1 MYCFLGPPT
10 PPAPP
15 PSPHRATMPRRRNP
29 KPRQMMKA
37 EGGAQAEALRA
48 EGLSP
53 EQVFRNITASNV
65 AHMERTARERGR
77 CLSCWQTARHGCCIC
92 GDMQP
97 VEMKVPMRILVW
109 CHARDYLNAGDD
121 AKLLRCCVAG
131 AASTELAVFGTSGDA
146 VIEAAVQG
154 APERS
159 MLLFPDDD
167 AVTIG
172 EFLARQGP
180 EPDPVASGVA
190 HARGSAGVA
199 PQPSASEGGLGQA
212 PVSEPLTVVVLN
224 GTWSNVKPML
234 RYFNK
239 SIDPTGAV
247 RHVALAP
254 TTLSVCECSNGL
266 PPR

>member
-1 MYCFLGPPT
+1 
-10 PPAPP
+10 
-15 PSPHRATMPRRRNP
+15 
-29 KPRQMMKA
+29 
-37 EGGAQAEALRA
+37 
-48 EGLSP
+48 
-53 EQVFRNITASNV
+53 
-65 AHMERTARERGR
+65 
-77 CLSCWQTARHGCCIC
+77 
-92 GDMQP
+92 
-97 VEMKVPMRILVW
+97 
-109 CHARDYLNAGDD
+109 
-121 AKLLRCCVAG
+121 
-131 AASTELAVFGTSGDA
+131 
-146 VIEAAVQG
+146 
-154 APERS
+154 

-167 AVTIG
+167 AITIG

-199 PQPSASEGGLGQA
+199 PQPSASK
-212 PVSEPLTVVVLN
+212 VSEPLTVVVLN

>member
-1 MYCFLGPPT
+1 MTG
-10 PPAPP
+10 
-15 PSPHRATMPRRRNP
+15 
-29 KPRQMMKA
+29 
-37 EGGAQAEALRA
+37 
-48 EGLSP
+48 
-53 EQVFRNITASNV
+53 
-65 AHMERTARERGR
+65 
-77 CLSCWQTARHGCCIC
+77 
-92 GDMQP
+92 
-97 VEMKVPMRILVW
+97 VP
-109 CHARDYLNAGDD
+109 
-121 AKLLRCCVAG
+121 LLFIE
-131 AASTELAVFGTSGDA
+131 TELAVFGTGGDA